1 MSDTS
6 LRQIAQSLGSDN
18 VGGMAQKVG
27 LKWPPPPPV
36 SVRSLAALATQ
47 NIIVAHR
54 RLLDQNLNA
63 DQRISV
69 NSYNFTDSG
78 SLSQQSMRFITTLE
92 GTGSA
97 TGPGLTIFQGRL
109 FMAYRGILGDEGIW
123 VSSSAD
129 GINWDPHQSINGI
142 GSLEGPSLATFK
154 GQLYMIYRG
163 VEEDEQIYWTR
174 SSDGVHW
181 NPNPPDPNP
190 QRQLGGTT
198 ASVPQLVAFGDKL
211 LAIWRGIIGD
221 QELWFSINRGGTEWD
236 TPQTIPNKGSN
247 LGVGLAVFQGQVI
260 MAYPGID
267 DDQTIYWAHSDDG
280 ENWSDQRPIVGIGTY
295 NPPTLTTWRNRLY
308 MIYSGIKN
316 DESVY
321 WTWKTADSDWQPQQ
335 RIPDTVNGGSILSA
349 VTF

>member
-154 GQLYMIYRG
+154 GQLYMIY
-163 VEEDEQIYWTR
+163 
-174 SSDGVHW
+174 
-181 NPNPPDPNP
+181 
-190 QRQLGGTT
+190 
-198 ASVPQLVAFGDKL
+198 
-211 LAIWRGIIGD
+211 
-221 QELWFSINRGGTEWD
+221 
-236 TPQTIPNKGSN
+236 
-247 LGVGLAVFQGQVI
+247 
-260 MAYPGID
+260 
-267 DDQTIYWAHSDDG
+267 
-280 ENWSDQRPIVGIGTY
+280 
-295 NPPTLTTWRNRLY
+295 
-308 MIYSGIKN
+308 SGIKN